1 MPLAHVHT
9 PCFAP
14 TPRTYYTGSF
24 FFLLL
29 LISVTWSHILHIG
42 GVLLAKSCLTLATLT
57 LEPTRFRCPWDFPGK
72 NTGVGC
78 HFLLQGIFP
87 TQELNPSLLHNRR
100 ILYQLSYKGS
110 PLYITGVD
118 LSSSSNTHI
127 LGIFWPSSLI
137 CSLHLPNSYLH
148 SGNHQ
153 FILSIYGL
161 VFKSHFIVTSGRIS
175 FFVMAELFF
184 IVQLTPEQCR
194 GWGHCKP
201 SIWLK
206 ISYNF

>member
-1 MPLAHVHT
+1 MNLHFPVPGRPHMPLAHVHT

-24 FFLLL
+24 FFLLFL
-29 LISVTWSHILHIG
+29 TSVTWSHILHIG

-57 LEPTRFRCPWDFPGK
+57 LEPIMFHCPWDFPGK

-87 TQELNPSLLHNRR
+87 TQELNPSLLHSRR
-100 ILYQLSYKGS
+100 ILYQLSYEGS

-127 LGIFWPSSLI
+127 LGIF
-137 CSLHLPNSYLH
+137 
-148 SGNHQ
+148 
-153 FILSIYGL
+153 
-161 VFKSHFIVTSGRIS
+161 
-175 FFVMAELFF
+175 
-184 IVQLTPEQCR
+184 
-194 GWGHCKP
+194 
-201 SIWLK
+201 
-206 ISYNF
+206 